1 MRFSPDNALNTH
13 ALHQP
18 CDRAAGYVEAFPS
31 QLPPDLAHAIDLPVR
46 IENPLDLGAKRFIAL
61 GMIRQSRR
69 IGALG
74 QMVII
79 GGRGDR
85 QCLADRFDPMRTAMV
100 IPSRACKH
108 ALPGSE

>member
-1 MRFSPDNALNTH
+1 MRLSPDNALNTH

-18 CDRAAGYVEAFPS
+18 GDRAAGYVEAFPS

-61 GMIRQSRR
+61 GTIRQSRR

-74 QMVII
+74 DMVII

-85 QCLADRFDPMRTAMV
+85 QCLANRFDPMRTAMV